1 MQHHKSIRV
10 NLWGRTVGYLAM
22 PDRSVVVFEYEKA
35 FKESGWEIS
44 PFELPLNTTGIYK
57 SPETSSTFQ
66 NLPGI
71 IADCLPDSYGK
82 AVIEG
87 FYQKEFGWLPAS
99 ITALDYLAYIG
110 NRSIGALEFEPTV
123 ASQAP
128 QHEHL
133 EIQRL
138 VDAARKTLQGKA
150 HDVLPDLLKISASAG
165 GRQAKA
171 LVDFN
176 PRTQELRSGLEEP
189 RADFIPCII
198 KFDGIRDGDEP
209 NFYGRLEYV
218 YTRLAERCGIQVP
231 RVWLLEDDLEYGPAA
246 HFIIERYDRSLQK
259 EKTVH
264 CASLCGLLLRDFR
277 QKHSCDYETYFGLV
291 QQLTR
296 DASQL
301 EEAFRRAAFNIIF
314 RNQDDHTKNFGFC
327 MSPQGLWHL
336 APAFDLNYV
345 YGQGMAS
352 THQMR
357 FSGKDDD
364 FTREDFVQ
372 VSKKFGMHR
381 RKISKI
387 LNDVQ
392 EAAQNFEKQA
402 HTAGLDEDFARGI
415 AHRFRH
421 F

>member
-1 MQHHKSIRV
+1 MQHHESIRI
-10 NLWGRTVGYLAM
+10 NLWGKTVGYLALLHG
-22 PDRSVVVFEYEKA
+22 RVVVFEYEKA
-35 FKESGWEIS
+35 FKESGLEIS
-44 PFELPLNTTGIYK
+44 PFELPLDTTGIYK
-57 SPETSSTFQ
+57 SQESSSTFQ
-66 NLPGI
+66 TLPGI
-71 IADCLPDSYGK
+71 IADCLPDSYGR

-87 FYQKEFGWLPAS
+87 FYQKQFAWLPAS
-99 ITALDYLAYIG
+99 ITVLDYLAYIG

-123 ASQAP
+123 PSQASQ
-128 QHEHL
+128 HEQL

-138 VDAARKTLQGKA
+138 VDAARKTLLGRA

-176 PRTQELRSGLEEP
+176 PQTQELRSGLEEP
-189 RADFIPCII
+189 RADFVPCII
-198 KFDGIRDGDEP
+198 KFDGVRDGEEP

-218 YTRLAERCGIQVP
+218 YSRLAERCGIQVP
-231 RVWLLEDDLEYGPAA
+231 RVWLLEDDHEYEPAA

-264 CASLCGLLLRDFR
+264 YASLCGLLLRDFR

-291 QQLTR
+291 LKLTS

-301 EEAFRRAAFNIIF
+301 EEAFRRAAFNIVF

-327 MSPQGLWHL
+327 MNLQGVWRL

-357 FSGKDDD
+357 FSGKEDD
-364 FTREDFVQ
+364 FTREDFMQ
-372 VSKKFGMHR
+372 VGKKFGIQS
-381 RKISKI
+381 RKIIKI
-387 LNDVQ
+387 LNNMQ
-392 EAAQNFEKQA
+392 EAAQDFENQA
-402 HTAGLDEDFARGI
+402 RNVGLEEDFARGI
-415 AHRFRH
+415 ARRFRR